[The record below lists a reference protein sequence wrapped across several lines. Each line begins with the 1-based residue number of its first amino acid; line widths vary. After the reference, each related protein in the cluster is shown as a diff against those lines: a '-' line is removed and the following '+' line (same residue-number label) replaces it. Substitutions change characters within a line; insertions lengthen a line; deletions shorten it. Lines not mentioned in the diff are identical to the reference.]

1 MINLTLF
8 YRTVSLRPEAVLAAG
23 EGTCNSVMCCAVEL
37 FKGTMQVHESTVPL
51 VSSQGFSLRMA
62 NARVS

>member
-23 EGTCNSVMCCAVEL
+23 EG
-37 FKGTMQVHESTVPL
+37 VHNDAT
-51 VSSQGFSLRMA
+51 
-62 NARVS
+62 